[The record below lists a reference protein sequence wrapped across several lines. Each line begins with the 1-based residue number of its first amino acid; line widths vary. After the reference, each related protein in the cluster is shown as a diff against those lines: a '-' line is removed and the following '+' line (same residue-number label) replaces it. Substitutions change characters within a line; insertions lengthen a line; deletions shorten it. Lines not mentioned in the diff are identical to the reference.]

1 MTSRPPAVSRGT
13 AEIDLFRQLLASRS
27 GISFGQS
34 REAFLEGRLKR
45 RMVKTGARSLYEYYR
60 IVTTPGAGTR
70 ELQTLVDEVAINET
84 SFFRN
89 PPQFEFLAKTALPER
104 LRVQQ
109 KAGQRRLRVWSA
121 GCSTGQEPYSL
132 AMVFLEAAVFHE
144 SWDLALVGTDVS
156 ARAVE
161 HARCGEYE
169 EAQLHGI
176 SEARRRRFFERTGSR
191 YAVRG
196 WARRG
201 IEFVRA
207 SLFDGPP
214 WGDADIVFCR
224 NVMIYFDA
232 EYQRKLAARLASS
245 LAPGGYLFL
254 GHTESLRGLSDAFRL
269 VALGSGVAYQRLS

>member
-1 MTSRPPAVSRGT
+1 MAPRGT

-27 GISFGQS
+27 GISFGHS

-60 IVTTPGAGTR
+60 IVTTPGDRTG
-70 ELQTLVDEVAINET
+70 ELQALVDEVSINET

-89 PPQFEFLAKTALPER
+89 PPQFDFLAKTALPDR
-104 LRVQQ
+104 LRVRQ
-109 KAGQRRLRVWSA
+109 KAGSRRLQVWSA

-156 ARAVE
+156 GRAVE
-161 HARCGEYE
+161 HARRGEYE
-169 EAQLHGI
+169 EPQLETV
-176 SEARRRRFFERTGSR
+176 SAERCRRFFQRSGTR
-191 YAVRG
+191 YAVRP
-196 WARRG
+196 WVRRG
-201 IEFVRA
+201 IEFERA

-214 WGDADIVFCR
+214 WPDADIVFCR

-232 EYQRKLAARLASS
+232 DYQRKLARRLAAAM
-245 LAPGGYLFL
+245 APGGYLFL
-254 GHTESLRGLSDAFRL
+254 GHTESLRGLTDAFRM
-269 VALGSGVAYQRLS
+269 VALRSGVAYQRLE

>member
-1 MTSRPPAVSRGT
+1 MAPRGT

-60 IVTTPGAGTR
+60 IVTTPGDGSG
-70 ELQTLVDEVAINET
+70 ELQALVDEVSINET

-89 PPQFEFLAKTALPER
+89 PPQFDFLAKTALPER
-104 LRVQQ
+104 LRVRQ
-109 KAGQRRLRVWSA
+109 KAGSRRLQVWSA

-156 ARAVE
+156 GRAVE
-161 HARCGEYE
+161 HARRGEYE
-169 EAQLHGI
+169 EAQLETV
-176 SEARRRRFFERTGSR
+176 SAERCRRFFQRSGMR
-191 YAVRG
+191 YAVRP
-196 WARRG
+196 WVRRG
-201 IEFVRA
+201 MEFERA

-214 WGDADIVFCR
+214 WPDADIIFCR

-232 EYQRKLAARLASS
+232 DYQRKLARRLAGAM
-245 LAPGGYLFL
+245 APGGYLFL
-254 GHTESLRGLSDAFRL
+254 GHTESLRGLTDAFRM
-269 VALGSGVAYQRLS
+269 VALRSGVAYQRLP

>member
-1 MTSRPPAVSRGT
+1 MLPRGT
-13 AEIDLFRQLLASRS
+13 AEIDLFRQLLANRS
-27 GISFGQS
+27 GISFGRS

-45 RMVKTGARSLYEYYR
+45 RMAKTGARSLYEYYR
-60 IVTTPGAGTR
+60 LVTTPGAGSH
-70 ELQTLVDEVAINET
+70 ELQTLVDEVSINET

-89 PPQFEFLAKTALPER
+89 PPQFEFLAATALPER
-104 LRVQQ
+104 LRVRQ
-109 KAGQRRLRVWSA
+109 KAGVRRLQVWSA

-156 ARAVE
+156 GRAVE
-161 HARCGEYE
+161 HARRGEYDE
-169 EAQLHGI
+169 RQLEGV
-176 SEARRRRFFERTGSR
+176 SGERRRRFFAPSGTRF
-191 YAVRG
+191 AVRP
-196 WARRG
+196 WVRRG
-201 IEFVRA
+201 MELVRA

-214 WGDADIVFCR
+214 WPDADIVFCR

-232 EYQRKLAARLASS
+232 EYQRKLARRLAAS

-254 GHTESLRGLSDAFRL
+254 GHTESLRGLSDAFAL

>member
-1 MTSRPPAVSRGT
+1 MASRGT

-27 GISFGQS
+27 GICFGQS

-60 IVTTPGAGTR
+60 MVTKPGTGSG
-70 ELQTLVDEVAINET
+70 ELQALVDDVSINET

-89 PPQFEFLAKTALPER
+89 PAQFEFLAKTALPER
-104 LRVQQ
+104 LRVRQ
-109 KAGQRRLRVWSA
+109 KSGVRRLQVWSA

-132 AMVFLEAAVFHE
+132 AMVFLESAVFHE

-156 ARAVE
+156 GRAVE
-161 HARCGEYE
+161 HARRGEYD
-169 EAQLHGI
+169 EAHLDGVTP
-176 SEARRRRFFERTGSR
+176 ERRRRFFERRGPR
-191 YAVRG
+191 YGVRP
-196 WARRG
+196 WVRRG

-214 WGDADIVFCR
+214 WPDADIVFCR

-232 EYQRKLAARLASS
+232 DHQRKLARRLAAS

-254 GHTESLRGLSDAFRL
+254 GHTESLRGLSDAFRF
-269 VALGSGVAYQRLS
+269 VAHGAGVAYQRHP